1 MDLRQRTKHF
11 GISVI
16 LCALLLRLAAEGIF
30 QQGMA
35 WLLRP
40 EPEPI
45 PTYSETGRNVRFSLP
60 FWDHVRESPPPVL
73 PLPELPSFS
82 REDAAVAALYN
93 TSLRQPA
100 LETLLETPLAWDLT
114 AGGPA
119 VLILHTHGTES
130 YTPGEEPYAATSS
143 YRTLDE
149 TRNMLSIGAAVAEIL
164 EEYGIGVIHDREIYD
179 YPSYNGA
186 YVRTREAITNHLAQH
201 PDIQM
206 VLDLHRDASGTAGK
220 QLRTEAVVDGQPSAQ
235 LMLVQGTNFETWQE
249 NLSLALKLHVLLEE
263 RYPGI
268 MRPLNL
274 RPQRFNQDLCPGALL
289 VEVGAAGNTRQ
300 EALRAAHI
308 LAEAVAAL
316 ARGTGAEGSQPEQ
329 QE

>member
-1 MDLRQRTKHF
+1 MDLRQRTKNF
-11 GISVI
+11 GFCVI
-16 LCALLLRLAAEGIF
+16 LCALLLRLSAEGMLL
-30 QQGMA
+30 QGIA

-40 EPEPI
+40 EPDPI

-60 FWDHVRESPPPVL
+60 FWDHVRESPPPHL
-73 PLPELPSFS
+73 PSPELPVFS
-82 REDAAVAALYN
+82 REDAAMAALYN

-100 LETLLETPLAWDLT
+100 LETLLETPLVWDLT

-130 YTPGEEPYAATSS
+130 YTPGGEPYAATSS
-143 YRTLDE
+143 YRTLEED
-149 TRNMLSIGAAVAEIL
+149 RNMLSIGAAVAEIL
-164 EEYGIGVIHDREIYD
+164 EENGIGVVHDREIYD

-186 YVRTREAITNHLAQH
+186 YVRTREAITDHLAQH
-201 PDIQM
+201 PEIRL

-220 QLRTEAVVDGQPSAQ
+220 QLRTEAVVNGQSSAQ
-235 LMLVQGTNFETWQE
+235 LMLVQGTNFDTWQE

-263 RYPGI
+263 THPGI

-274 RPQRFNQDLCPGALL
+274 RPQRFNQDLSPGALL

-300 EALRAAHI
+300 EALAAARI
-308 LAEAVAAL
+308 LAEAVVTL
-316 ARGTGAEGSQPEQ
+316 ARGTGAEERQPEGQ
-329 QE
+329 S